1 MGGARRE
8 GRPWSGA
15 KGPVP
20 AINAVA
26 ELLHQYMAEARLSLK
41 DVHDK
46 LAPEYF
52 PPGTDLPTPRQFYD
66 LLDGKK
72 LTLEVACAVIDICSG
87 PDGDARIDAKRRDEV
102 GELFRQAAREPRP
115 SFRDLVTAS
124 EKMLSLRTSLQSLQ
138 TAYEESTAARD
149 TAQVVAVA
157 MFGLLQQMQ
166 NTVSH
171 LTRQRDQLRAEA
183 EKQPVLSGEV
193 QRLQDQLDQAQQRE
207 RDTQELLDTALK
219 DKASADRT
227 ANEAAVLIATQEAEI
242 RRLKAAAEAARE
254 ALPAGDHMP
263 LGVSEPVA
271 FSVELNVNQA
281 SDEAGM
287 AQADAMVL
295 KARVLLEQGRQAV
308 AASQERIAEAGTAGT
323 LVVYPPVTEPP
334 SPPLYG
340 TTAGDAVNRENASF
354 QSGPTGGNEPGR
366 HRFVSPRKGTGER
379 PESASARGRGAAW
392 GPSRYSGAEEWAPRS
407 TAVDAAVLAI
417 LILALCAYTS
427 VTVVIALPVVRHD
440 LLSRFD
446 ATAPMIISNLLAAA
460 VTTGWGRDA
469 ALRYGPRR
477 VLVPGLLLLA
487 AGSLTASWA
496 PAYESTLDPAPASVV
511 DWSLVQL
518 MTGCVLQ
525 GLGEGLCVGAAGCIL
540 SGSRGFPWPQ
550 SRTKWALAAGSAI
563 AVAASGLVLST
574 WVWRIGFQVPAV
586 TALVLLL
593 TLPLV
598 SGRGQPR
605 APRPDTWL
613 MLLTA
618 AANGAFVW
626 AIEIADTAFWLSV
639 LVVLAVGGLALL
651 GCALRLK
658 MRESVEE
665 GDSVLWVPAIWAW
678 VSGAVQCT
686 AWLYSVVALQQV
698 FHYGAWTAACLLLL
712 AVPPVVLALYPGAVF
727 ARLRPPARL
736 IGFLATAS
744 GLLWLSGGL
753 SDPETMDFPA
763 LAGALALVGAGTAV
777 LRCPPSGL
785 SLGGQR
791 SFDGHTKYGGA
802 LATAL
807 STTLIV
813 HTFAIGSR
821 TGGTEARQADAYA
834 TVLTICAA
842 VAIAAALVGA
852 LTLVRWR
859 HAAATPSSGPDG
871 DIPPRHTAG
880 PLATTVYVITSAPAP
895 TLTGVPAL
903 IAGAGNR
910 AALFSQP
917 GPSTLALI
925 LYCLIGLC
933 VLAAIAAAAIALT
946 TPALKRLDGPNSPN
960 IMIAT
965 TIASI
970 PIGLIAGNFITD
982 PDMVAAGT
990 WIATTAGLM

>member
-1 MGGARRE
+1 M
-8 GRPWSGA
+8 
-15 KGPVP
+15 
-20 AINAVA
+20 
-26 ELLHQYMAEARLSLK
+26 
-41 DVHDK
+41 
-46 LAPEYF
+46 
-52 PPGTDLPTPRQFYD
+52 
-66 LLDGKK
+66 
-72 LTLEVACAVIDICSG
+72 
-87 PDGDARIDAKRRDEV
+87 
-102 GELFRQAAREPRP
+102 
-115 SFRDLVTAS
+115 
-124 EKMLSLRTSLQSLQ
+124 
-138 TAYEESTAARD
+138 
-149 TAQVVAVA
+149 
-157 MFGLLQQMQ
+157 
-166 NTVSH
+166 
-171 LTRQRDQLRAEA
+171 
-183 EKQPVLSGEV
+183 
-193 QRLQDQLDQAQQRE
+193 
-207 RDTQELLDTALK
+207 
-219 DKASADRT
+219 
-227 ANEAAVLIATQEAEI
+227 
-242 RRLKAAAEAARE
+242 
-254 ALPAGDHMP
+254 
-263 LGVSEPVA
+263 
-271 FSVELNVNQA
+271 
-281 SDEAGM
+281 
-287 AQADAMVL
+287 
-295 KARVLLEQGRQAV
+295 
-308 AASQERIAEAGTAGT
+308 
-323 LVVYPPVTEPP
+323 
-334 SPPLYG
+334 
-340 TTAGDAVNRENASF
+340 
-354 QSGPTGGNEPGR
+354 
-366 HRFVSPRKGTGER
+366 
-379 PESASARGRGAAW
+379 
-392 GPSRYSGAEEWAPRS
+392 
-407 TAVDAAVLAI
+407 DAAVLAI

-427 VTVVIALPVVRHD
+427 VTVVIALPAVRHD

-446 ATAPMIISNLLAAA
+446 ATAPMIICNLLAAA

-487 AGSLTASWA
+487 AGSLMASWA
-496 PAYESTLDPAPASVV
+496 PAYESSLDPAPESIV

-518 MTGCVLQ
+518 LTGCVLQ
-525 GLGEGLCVGAAGCIL
+525 GLGEGLCVGAAGYIL

-550 SRTKWALAAGSAI
+550 SRTKWALAAGSAV

-574 WVWRIGFQVPAV
+574 WIWRIGFQVPAV

-593 TLPLV
+593 ALPLV

-618 AANGAFVW
+618 MANGAFVW
-626 AIEIADTAFWLSV
+626 AVEIAATAFWLS
-639 LVVLAVGGLALL
+639 VLAVGGLALL

-658 MRESVEE
+658 TRESVEN

-686 AWLYSVVALQQV
+686 AWLYSVLALQQV
-698 FHYGAWTAACLLLL
+698 FHYGAWTPACLLLL
-712 AVPPVVLALYPGAVF
+712 AVPPVVLTLHTGAVF

-744 GLLWLSGGL
+744 GLLWFSGGL
-753 SDPETMDFPA
+753 ADPDAMDLPA

-785 SLGGQR
+785 SPGGQR

-807 STTLIV
+807 STSLIV
-813 HTFAIGSR
+813 HPFAMGSR

-842 VAIAAALVGA
+842 VSIAAALVGA
-852 LTLVRWR
+852 LSLVRWR
-859 HAAATPSSGPDG
+859 HAAAIPSSGPDG

-880 PLATTVYVITSAPAP
+880 PLATTAYVITSAPAP
-895 TLTGVPAL
+895 TLTAVPAL

-946 TPALKRLDGPNSPN
+946 IPALKRLDGPNSPS

-990 WIATTAGLM
+990 WIATAAGLM